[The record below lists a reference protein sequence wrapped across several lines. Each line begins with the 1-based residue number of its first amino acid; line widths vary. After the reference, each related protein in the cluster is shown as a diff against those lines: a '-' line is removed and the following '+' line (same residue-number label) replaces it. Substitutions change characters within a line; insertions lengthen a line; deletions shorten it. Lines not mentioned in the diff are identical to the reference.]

1 MQLEAIRQ
9 VAVLGTGTMGPG
21 IALSFALRG
30 YSVTLVGRSA
40 EAVAR
45 GQTTLQRYAQRL
57 VEGELN
63 TADETAR
70 AVERIAVTADLA
82 TIAPAQ
88 VVVEAIA
95 ERLDAKQDLLRNA
108 EELVA
113 PTAVLASTTSGLSA
127 TALGSALQRPERFVV
142 AHYANPPHLMPVVEV
157 VKGRQTSEATADLV
171 LRLLRHTGKRPV
183 LVRKD
188 VPGFIFNRLQY
199 ALMREAV
206 ALVRDGVATPED
218 VDAIVK
224 YGYALRL
231 PAVGPLEMVDLVGLE
246 IYETIATYLWPDL
259 DCSKEPTVLR
269 ELLAKGA
276 KGMVAGQGF
285 YRWTPETI
293 EALLRARDAEIVRQV
308 KRLAAEERERPD
320 GGGA

>member
-1 MQLEAIRQ
+1 MPTVSEGQSTLPIADGLLAWLRQ
-9 VAVLGTGTMGPG
+9 HSPELDCG
-21 IALSFALRG
+21 ALC
-30 YSVTLVGRSA
+30 SA
-40 EAVAR
+40 ESVRQLADHGWLRLGVPEAVGGR
-45 GQTTLQRYAQRL
+45 GGGL
-57 VEGELN
+57 
-63 TADETAR
+63 D
-70 AVERIAVTADLA
+70 
-82 TIAPAQ
+82 

-127 TALGSALQRPERFVV
+127 TALGSALRRPERFVV